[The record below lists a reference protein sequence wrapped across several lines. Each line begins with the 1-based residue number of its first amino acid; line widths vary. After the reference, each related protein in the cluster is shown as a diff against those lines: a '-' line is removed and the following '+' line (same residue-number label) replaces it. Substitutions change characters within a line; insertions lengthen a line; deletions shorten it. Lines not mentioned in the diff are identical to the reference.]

1 MAPMPASSESLYEPR
16 PTLRMIA
23 ARAGIS
29 SPAVSMALRNDLRI
43 SEATRK
49 RVARIAAEMGYRPDP
64 EIAKLMN
71 HLRQRRK
78 PKFRSVITALTSI
91 PEIEERP
98 YNRQIIKGAE
108 ARADQLGYRLSVLR
122 ITPAATRDH
131 ALQRIL
137 RARGVDGL
145 LLLPMRDAV
154 PLTDLLD
161 WSQFSVIAATRGVPD
176 PVFHRV
182 LPHHFGNTLEIC
194 EQLERLGYKRI
205 GLVSNRGFDLLTSPG
220 LAAGVVWQH
229 IQGRA
234 EQVIPLLHD
243 GERPSGVKQWFKSE
257 RPDAVIARGV
267 PDAEAIVADLGL
279 EFPGRIGLA
288 VTNLEGSR
296 TFAGMDV
303 HPYDIGVT
311 AIETVHARI
320 QSSQKS
326 VPRLVTETLIKGTWI
341 DGPTV
346 RAASVRSQRRS
357 GVSRRGG

>member
-1 MAPMPASSESLYEPR
+1 MAAPSVSSNEPR
-16 PTLRMIA
+16 PTVRMIA

-29 SPAVSMALRNDLRI
+29 GPAVSMALRDHPRI

-49 RVARIAAEMGYRPDP
+49 RVLRIAEEMGYRPDP

-91 PEIEERP
+91 PEKEERP
-98 YNRQIIKGAE
+98 YNRQMIKGAE
-108 ARADQLGYRLSVLR
+108 ARADQLGYRLSILR
-122 ITPAATRDH
+122 ITPSVTRDH
-131 ALQRIL
+131 SLQRIL

-145 LLLPMRDAV
+145 LLLPMRDTV

-161 WSQFSVIAATRGVPD
+161 WSQFSVVAATRGVAE

-194 EQLERLGYKRI
+194 DQLERLGYKRI
-205 GLVSNRGFDLLTSPG
+205 GLVSNRGFDLFTSPG

-234 EQVIPLLHD
+234 EQVTPLLHD
-243 GERPSGVKQWFKSE
+243 GERPAGVKAWFKRE
-257 RPDAVIARGV
+257 RPDAIVARGV
-267 PDAEAIVADLGL
+267 PDAEAIVDDLGL
-279 EFPGRIGLA
+279 KFPGRIGLA

-296 TFAGMDV
+296 SFAGMDV
-303 HPYDIGVT
+303 HPYDIGAT
-311 AIETVHARI
+311 AIEMVHARI
-320 QSSQKS
+320 QSSQKN
-326 VPRLVTETLIKGTWI
+326 VPRLLTETMITGTWI
-341 DGPTV
+341 AGPTV
-346 RAASVRSQRRS
+346 RAAADRKT
-357 GVSRRGG
+357 RGR